1 MKNALFVIDPQND
14 FCENT
19 GSLYVPGATGDM
31 TRLASFLRCN
41 ADKIDNVIMT
51 ADDHQPNDI
60 SHPAFWV
67 DAQGNNPAPF
77 ISISVEDVN
86 NKVWMPVDGNVS
98 RAVDYLS
105 ELKAAGKYAHT
116 IWPVHCLSGTNGAD
130 ICKSFMDAVLEWAA
144 QTKGYYT
151 IVRKGAYPY
160 SEHFGAFKAE
170 VVNPDFPETMFNY
183 KLADELN
190 KFDTIYIAGEA
201 KSHCVVNTIS
211 QLFDTMP
218 ELVSKLVILEDAMG
232 CVAGFEHAA
241 DAVYQT
247 AKDRGAKFADTS
259 LTI

>member
-31 TRLASFLRCN
+31 TRLASFFRCN

>member
-1 MKNALFVIDPQND
+1 MNNALFVIDPQND

-31 TRLASFLRCN
+31 TRLAAFLRRN
-41 ADKIDNVIMT
+41 AVNIHKVFIT

-77 ISISVEDVN
+77 TSISAEDVK
-86 NKVWMPVDGNVS
+86 NKVYLPVDGLVE
-98 RAVDYLS
+98 RAEWYLS
-105 ELKAAGKYAHT
+105 DLEAEGKYAHT
-116 IWPVHCLSGTNGAD
+116 IWPVHCLSGTYGAD
-130 ICKSFMDAVLEWAA
+130 ICKTFMDAVLEWAA
-144 QTKGYYT
+144 QTKRYYK

-170 VVNPDFPETMFNY
+170 VINPDYPETMFNY
-183 KLADELN
+183 DLADELN
-190 KFDTIYIAGEA
+190 TFDTIYIAGEA
-201 KSHCVVNTIS
+201 KSHCVANTIS

-218 ELVSKLVILEDAMG
+218 EMVSKLVILEDAMG

-241 DAVYQT
+241 DDVYQT
-247 AKDRGAKFADTS
+247 AKDRGAKFSDTG

>member
-31 TRLASFLRCN
+31 TRLAAFLHRN
-41 ADKIDNVIMT
+41 AANIDEIFIT

-77 ISISVEDVN
+77 TSISAEDVK
-86 NKVWMPVDGNVS
+86 NKVFMPVDGNVS

-105 ELKAAGKYAHT
+105 KLESEGKYAHT
-116 IWPVHCLSGTNGAD
+116 IWPVHCLSGTCGAD
-130 ICKSFMDAVLEWAA
+130 ICKTFMDAVLEWAA

-183 KLADELN
+183 KLADTLN

-201 KSHCVVNTIS
+201 KSHCVANTIS

-247 AKDRGAKFADTS
+247 AKDRGAKFSDTG
-259 LTI
+259 LTV

>member
-41 ADKIDNVIMT
+41 ADKIDSIFIT

-67 DAQGNNPAPF
+67 DSNGNNPAPF
-77 ISISVEDVN
+77 TSISVEDVN
-86 NKVWMPVDGNVS
+86 NKVWLPVDGNVS
-98 RAVDYLS
+98 RAVDYLT

-130 ICKSFMDAVLEWAA
+130 ICKTLVDAVLEWAA
-144 QTKGYYT
+144 QTKGYYS

-183 KLADELN
+183 KLADALN
-190 KFDTIYIAGEA
+190 KFDKIYIAGEA
-201 KSHCVVNTIS
+201 KSHCVANTIL

-218 ELVSKLVILEDAMG
+218 DLVAKLVILEDAMG

-241 DAVYQT
+241 DQIYET
-247 AKDRGAKFADTS
+247 AKIRGAQFADTG